1 MVETWTASVSPDL
14 LRRDAWIESARLEN
28 AILASTRFSVMA
40 TDTNGNIR
48 LFNSGAERMLGF
60 AAGELVD
67 TRFTKIAPE
76 FETLQRKVASGDADC
91 CESSLIRKNGERVP
105 VSISLTVMRDNHGV
119 SIGCLLIATEIPRP
133 RHAASEWDLL
143 ARLSHELRTPLGAML
158 GFAQLME
165 SGRPPP
171 SASQKR
177 SLGLIIQAGWYL
189 EELIKMTRDLA
200 LLESRK
206 LPLSLEA
213 VPLAKVMLDVASVID
228 AQARTRRV
236 RVSFP
241 LFETS
246 CFVWADRIRL
256 QQVLVNWL
264 NAAVEY
270 SDVDAAI
277 VVTAETQGSAWTR
290 IGISGLGVGSPVGQS
305 PRVQPRDGLER
316 ETTSPE
322 TAGIGLLLAKGLI
335 ESMEGAIGAETRVG
349 TRTLFSFA
357 LKRAFSPSPH
367 IACNAAETS
376 AANGITG

>member
-1 MVETWTASVSPDL
+1 
-14 LRRDAWIESARLEN
+14 
-28 AILASTRFSVMA
+28 
-40 TDTNGNIR
+40 
-48 LFNSGAERMLGF
+48 
-60 AAGELVD
+60 
-67 TRFTKIAPE
+67 
-76 FETLQRKVASGDADC
+76 
-91 CESSLIRKNGERVP
+91 
-105 VSISLTVMRDNHGV
+105 
-119 SIGCLLIATEIPRP
+119 
-133 RHAASEWDLL
+133 
-143 ARLSHELRTPLGAML
+143 
-158 GFAQLME
+158 
-165 SGRPPP
+165 
-171 SASQKR
+171 
-177 SLGLIIQAGWYL
+177 
-189 EELIKMTRDLA
+189 MTRDLA

-228 AQARTRRV
+228 AQARMRRV

-246 CFVWADRIRL
+246 CFVWADRVRL

-305 PRVQPRDGLER
+305 PRVQAHDGLER

-322 TAGIGLLLAKGLI
+322 TAGVGLLLAKGLI

-357 LKRAFSPSPH
+357 LKRAFSPSPQ